1 LAIFLDDFSTEQT
14 QEKVDFIFDLKMK
27 FVE

>member
-1 LAIFLDDFSTEQT
+1 LAIFLDVFSTEQT
-14 QEKVDFIFDLKMK
+14 QEKVDFIVDLKMK